1 MELFALVRSAEA
13 ARLMFE
19 TLETGV
25 DGVLLHTESALEV
38 KSLFAYIQS
47 RFATGTTEREREREG
62 VVPLCMHLSTLLSRS
77 FSLTLTLTLTHR

>member
-38 KSLFAYIQS
+38 KSLFSYIQS
-47 RFATGTTEREREREG
+47 RFATGAGRGTG
-62 VVPLCMHLSTLLSRS
+62 V
-77 FSLTLTLTLTHR
+77 FA